1 MVDED
6 FYRKRVAYKFNW
18 GAFGGLQNLEQFSWE
33 IKVGFEGRSSE
44 RGIFNAG
51 EIWVQGEAE
60 LGVD

>member
-1 MVDED
+1 M
-6 FYRKRVAYKFNW
+6 
-18 GAFGGLQNLEQFSWE
+18 
-33 IKVGFEGRSSE
+33 GFEGRSSE